1 MPVTPVT
8 SNVGS
13 SSSTS
18 DYAAPTS
25 RVPQKTLGQDDF
37 MKLLAVQFQMQD
49 PMKPIE
55 DTAFIAQSAQFA
67 SLEQS
72 TAMNRQLAELRSE
85 QQRVT
90 ANSYLGLRV
99 TVDAGAG
106 ETLTGTVSR
115 VTIEGGEPHL
125 IVNDRSFSLAAV
137 LMAERAVTSPSV
149 PPPSGV
155 GAG

>member
-1 MPVTPVT
+1 MPD
-8 SNVGS
+8 SNS
-13 SSSTS
+13 Q
-18 DYAAPTS
+18 AAT
-25 RVPQKTLGQDDF
+25 RVPQKVLGQDDF

-72 TAMNRQLAELRSE
+72 TAMNRQLAELRTE
-85 QQRVT
+85 QQRAI

-106 ETLTGTVSR
+106 ETVTGTVSR
-115 VTIEGGEPHL
+115 IALEAGEPRL
-125 IVNDRSFSLAAV
+125 TIDNRSFSLAAV
-137 LMAERAVTSPSV
+137 LVAERAAVSAPV
-149 PPPSGV
+149 PPPV
-155 GAG
+155 VDGAP